1 MTEARCQRP
10 KVLECGDMSPLLKR
24 GHVRAVQIQISVVR
38 HAIICVYGILSPRRP
53 AFRFPDGPPPTPSF
67 CAFAPWWLNSE
78 TFSQSCPRLAKP
90 AKATQAPPPPG
101 GGEGSRR
108 VYSVILSKTPDLGIF
123 VSSLL
128 SIWPQSTQINPS
140 MPKYRPHTGSYW
152 PKNLVFPFCH
162 LP

>member
-1 MTEARCQRP
+1 MSEAEGFGVRRHVAAFKARTCPRSPDSNLRGASCHNLRLRDSQSATAGFPVSGRPSSHAFLLCLCALVVKSRNVFPKLP
-10 KVLECGDMSPLLKR
+10 KVGQ
-24 GHVRAVQIQISVVR
+24 A
-38 HAIICVYGILSPRRP
+38 
-53 AFRFPDGPPPTPSF
+53 
-67 CAFAPWWLNSE
+67 
-78 TFSQSCPRLAKP
+78 CPRLPKP
-90 AKATQAPPPPG
+90 LPPRG
-101 GGEGSRR
+101 GGGLRR
-108 VYSVILSKTPDLGIF
+108 VYSVILSKTPDLGTF